1 MIRREVYRKDRVTV
15 WFTSAGEDHMHVVAS
30 VAAGPADGGQACEDA
45 YRHIADVLAREEMQI
60 VHERFFG
67 SLTAYASVLEARGRA
82 LSASGTTTG
91 ELPLTYVEGSPL
103 WGEGPAGL
111 QLSAVRPGQ
120 PDGVRTIY
128 DAGAPCGRTWERSG
142 GRFIVLQNMHGR
154 SEGQTDA
161 GDRESDARRMFE
173 RASRILLAEG
183 ASYRDVIQTWVYL
196 SDILAWYDQ
205 FNQVRNVEYSKL
217 GIETDVSSTRETGR
231 LGLPASTGIRG
242 ENPLG
247 AASVMDLV
255 AIVGE
260 PGARPEVVYLSNVKQ
275 NEAYA
280 YGSAFSRGACIREPD
295 VTHIQ
300 VSGTAAIDESG
311 TSLFPGDVRAQIN
324 RTLDTV
330 EALVAQDGATL
341 DDICEAT
348 VFLKR
353 AEHAPVYREVAEE
366 RGLLEM
372 PAVCVVGDVCREELL
387 FEMDGAAV
395 VDRG

>member
-1 MIRREVYRKDRVTV
+1 MSRREVYRKDRVTV
-15 WFTSAGEDHMHVVAS
+15 WFTPAGKDQMHVVAS

-60 VHERFFG
+60 VHERLFG
-67 SLTAYASVLEARGRA
+67 SLTARESVLEARGRA
-82 LSASGTTTG
+82 LSASVAIR
-91 ELPLTYVEGSPL
+91 ELPLTYIEGRPL
-103 WGEGPAGL
+103 WGEGPAGV
-111 QLSAVRPGQ
+111 QLHAVRPRQ

-128 DAGAPCGRTWERSG
+128 DGGVPCGRAWERSG
-142 GRFIVLQNMHGR
+142 GRFLLLQNIHGR

-161 GDRESDARRMFE
+161 GDRESDATRMFE
-173 RASRILLAEG
+173 RASRILLAQG
-183 ASYRDVIQTWVYL
+183 ASYRDVVQTWVYL

-205 FNQVRNVEYSKL
+205 FNQVRNAEYSKL
-217 GIETDVSSTRETGR
+217 GFEIGVSSTSDTGR
-231 LGLPASTGIRG
+231 LCLPASTGIRG
-242 ENPLG
+242 ENPFG
-247 AASVMDLV
+247 AACVMDLL

-260 PGARPEVVYLSNVKQ
+260 PGAGPEIVYLSNVKQ

-280 YGSAFSRGACIREPD
+280 YGSAFSRGACVREPD

-353 AEHAPVYREVAEE
+353 AEDAPVYREVAEE

-372 PAVCVVGDVCREELL
+372 PAVCVVGDVCRDELL